1 MIRSINKSSYSRTAG
16 IRIKTLA
23 FESEEPY
30 IEWLKRE
37 DFKMIHDV
45 DNEDGVIIV
54 QYTE

>member
-1 MIRSINKSSYSRTAG
+1 MRSINKSSYSRTAG
-16 IRIKTLA
+16 TRIKTLA
-23 FESEEPY
+23 FENEKTY

-45 DNEDGVIIV
+45 DNEDGLIIV